1 MKRLVRMGL
10 VGLAAL
16 AVGLPAIAQS
26 KAAPYK
32 PPRTA
37 DGHPD
42 FNGEWSNQFLTPV
55 EKALGND
62 LIVTPERAAQIVDLV
77 RKAAKVLGEAGLD
90 PEAVDPDSHSL
101 AIVRGENRTRQIVE
115 PADGLL
121 PYTPAALKIVT
132 ERQKL
137 FREQFAGQHADNP
150 EERLTWERCLAGM
163 GQAPLMTTWAI
174 DMVRRIVQTPD
185 ALVVWSEAGG
195 ETRIIRIGGKP
206 LPAAMRSMA
215 GDSVAHWEGDTLVVE
230 TTGFRADDQFR
241 LSIGVG
247 RPLMVGPDSKVVEKF
262 TRIADGELLYQFT
275 VVDPAIYAKPWL
287 AEYSMMRSAEPMYE
301 FACHEGNYGLPNI
314 LKGARIK
321 ERRAAEKTA
330 ATAAPETT
338 RP

>member
-1 MKRLVRMGL
+1 MRPIRSLVLILTVM
-10 VGLAAL
+10 AFAAPAL
-16 AVGLPAIAQS
+16 AQKS
-26 KAAPYK
+26 TAPYQS
-32 PPRTA
+32 PRLA

-62 LIVTPERAAQIVDLV
+62 LTVTPERAAQIVDLI

-101 AIVRGENRTRQIVE
+101 AIVHGENRTRQIVE

-121 PYTPAALKIVT
+121 PYTPAALKIVV

-137 FREQFAGQHADNP
+137 FREQFSGQHADDP
-150 EERLTWERCLAGM
+150 EARLTWERCLAGM

-174 DMVRRIVQTPD
+174 SMVRQIVQTPG

-195 ETRIIRIGGKP
+195 ETRVVRIGGKP

-215 GDSVAHWEGDTLVVE
+215 GDSIGHWEGDTLVAE
-230 TTGFRADDQFR
+230 TTGFRPDDQFR

-247 RPLMVGPDSKVVEKF
+247 RPIMVGPDSKVVERF

-287 AEYSMMRSAEPMYE
+287 AEYSMMRSSEPMYE

-314 LKGARIK
+314 LKGARIN
-321 ERRAAEKTA
+321 ERRAEVAKA
-330 ATAAPETT
+330 AQAPV
-338 RP
+338 PAKP

>member
-1 MKRLVRMGL
+1 MRSLVVILTVM
-10 VGLAAL
+10 VLAAPVL
-16 AVGLPAIAQS
+16 AQ
-26 KAAPYK
+26 KAGATYQ
-32 PPRTA
+32 PPQLA
-37 DGHPD
+37 DGRPD

-62 LIVTPERAAQIVDLV
+62 LTVTPERAAQIVDLI

-90 PEAVDPDSHSL
+90 PEAADPDSHSL
-101 AIVRGENRTRQIVE
+101 AVVHGENRTRQIVE

-121 PYTPAALKIVT
+121 PYTPAALKIVA

-137 FREQFAGQHADNP
+137 FREQFSGQHADGP

-174 DMVRRIVQTPD
+174 SMVRQIVQTPD

-195 ETRIIRIGGKP
+195 ETRVVRIGGKP

-215 GDSVAHWEGDTLVVE
+215 GDSVGHWEGDTLVAE

-247 RPLMVGPDSKVVEKF
+247 RPLMVGPDSKVVERF
-262 TRIADGELLYQFT
+262 TRIAEGELLYQFT

-287 AEYSMMRSAEPMYE
+287 AEYSMMKSTEPMYE

-314 LKGARIK
+314 LKGARIN
-321 ERRAAEKTA
+321 EQRAEA
-330 ATAAPETT
+330 AKAAAPT
-338 RP
+338 PAPAKP